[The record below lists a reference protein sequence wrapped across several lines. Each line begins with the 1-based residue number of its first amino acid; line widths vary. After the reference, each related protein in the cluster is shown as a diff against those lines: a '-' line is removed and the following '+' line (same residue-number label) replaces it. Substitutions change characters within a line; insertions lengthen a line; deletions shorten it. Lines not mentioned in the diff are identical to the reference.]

1 MNSITSAA
9 RSTSTHG
16 NRVAYLVVAAGM
28 SAALH
33 IWKLPPA
40 LPELQKE
47 MGLSLVES
55 GFLLSLVQ
63 LAGMTLGLLMGLFAE
78 KIGLRRCVVVG
89 LALLGAAS
97 ALGTVVHD
105 KNALLLF
112 RALEGCGFLMVT
124 LPGPALIRRLVE
136 SSHLSRIMG
145 LWGTYMPIGT
155 VIILLAGSW
164 ILSVSNW
171 RMLWLLLAG
180 VSFLMLAAVVRWI
193 PSDPPRAAVQPADKQ
208 KNSAMAIIKTT
219 LASGNVWLVALS
231 FGAFSGQWTAVIGF
245 LPSIYVAAGI
255 SGTTAGAL
263 TAIVA
268 GAGAVGNVAAGRLL
282 HRGVRPKVLLC
293 TGFAVMALGA
303 LYAFG
308 LNPSATGK
316 FIAVLLFSG
325 VGGLVP
331 TTLFLL
337 AIKLAPSVR
346 TTSTSIG
353 WLQQCQAL
361 GQFSGPPAVAWVV
374 TMAGGWQW
382 TWVATGTCALAGIGM
397 ALLLGRKA

>member
-1 MNSITSAA
+1 MQASFNPSGSP
-9 RSTSTHG
+9 S
-16 NRVAYLVVAAGM
+16 NRIAYLVVVAGM
-28 SAALH
+28 CAALH

-47 MGLSLVES
+47 MGLTLVES

-78 KIGLRRCVVVG
+78 KIGLRRCIVIG

-97 ALGTVVHD
+97 ALGTVFND
-105 KNALLLF
+105 KTALMLF

-124 LPGPALIRRLVE
+124 MPGPALIRRLVV
-136 SSHLSRIMG
+136 SSHLSRVLG
-145 LWGTYMPIGT
+145 VWGAYMPVGT

-164 ILSVSNW
+164 ILSVGNW
-171 RMLWLLLAG
+171 RILWLLLA
-180 VSFLMLAAVVRWI
+180 VVTFLMLAAVLRWV
-193 PSDPPRAAVQPADKQ
+193 PVDPERAAVQPVDKE
-208 KNSAMAIIKTT
+208 NSSAGGIIKTT

-231 FGAFSGQWTAVIGF
+231 FGAYSSQWIAVIGF
-245 LPSIYVAAGI
+245 LPSIYMAAGI
-255 SGTTAGAL
+255 SGMSAGGL

-268 GAGAVGNVAAGRLL
+268 GVNAIGNLAAGRLL
-282 HRGVRPKVLLC
+282 HRGVRPQVLLC
-293 TGFAVMALGA
+293 TGFGVMALGA

-316 FIAVLLFSG
+316 FIAVLFFSG
-325 VGGLVP
+325 VGGLIP

-337 AIKLAPSVR
+337 AIKLAPSAR

-353 WLQQCQAL
+353 WLQQCSSI
-361 GQFSGPPAVAWVV
+361 GQFAGPPAVAWVATV
-374 TMAGGWQW
+374 AGGWQW
-382 TWVATGTCALAGIGM
+382 TWVATGACALAGIGM
-397 ALLLGRKA
+397 ALRLGRKA